1 MGFSCAESRFRPSLS
16 SQTKRGRGEA
26 EARSER
32 PRPPRRHIHLMLP
45 KNLGILRGHGSFSPV
60 ERETTNEERTKGK
73 RDEMRRDTREG
84 TMKTK
89 ARRERERSEV
99 LTKLRG
105 ENIPPA
111 PAHSARPQSR
121 RRCCE
126 PSRHPP
132 SAPSVDEVKY
142 FFSIMITSVFHFSPA
157 SLFPLSLARNRRR
170 GRTAA
175 AYAAAPQQPGNYNSL

>member
-32 PRPPRRHIHLMLP
+32 PRPLRRHIHLMLP

-89 ARRERERSEV
+89 ARRERERAKRSFDETEGGKYPARARSFCATTISAAV
-99 LTKLRG
+99 LRAESASPLCSLCRRG
-105 ENIPPA
+105 EILFFNYDNIRFPLFSGFIIPSLSCPKPP
-111 PAHSARPQSR
+111 PRPHRCCLR
-121 RRCCE
+121 RR
-126 PSRHPP
+126 
-132 SAPSVDEVKY
+132 
-142 FFSIMITSVFHFSPA
+142 
-157 SLFPLSLARNRRR
+157 
-170 GRTAA
+170 AA
-175 AYAAAPQQPGNYNSL
+175 TTR